1 MFRIALVPVGFVD
14 VAVLEWLAVA
24 ITDTTHLPCSIR
36 KEVVDPSDTFHPARQ
51 QYNSTQILSKI
62 VGLQDGDN
70 TKLLGI
76 ASVDL
81 FIPILTFVF
90 GEAQLGNRAAVISL
104 HRLKQPFYG
113 LPEDNQLLYERCE
126 KEAIHELG
134 HTFRL
139 LHCQKFDCV
148 MHFSNSIEQ
157 IDLKHNTFC
166 SECAAIFNKSL

>member
-1 MFRIALVPVGFVD
+1 MFRITLVPVGSID
-14 VAVLEWLAVA
+14 VAVLDWLGLA
-24 ITDTTHLPCSIR
+24 ITDSIHLPCSIG
-36 KEVVDPSDTFHPARQ
+36 KEVIDPSDTYHVMRQ
-51 QYNSTQILSKI
+51 QYNSTQILSKL
-62 VGLQDGDN
+62 VGLNGGDN
-70 TKLLGI
+70 TKLLGV

-104 HRLKQPFYG
+104 HRLRQSFYG
-113 LPEDNQLLYERCE
+113 LPEDDALLYERCE

-139 LHCQKFDCV
+139 IHCQKFDCV

-157 IDLKHNTFC
+157 IDLKNNTFC
-166 SECAAIFNKSL
+166 SECAAVFKEFL